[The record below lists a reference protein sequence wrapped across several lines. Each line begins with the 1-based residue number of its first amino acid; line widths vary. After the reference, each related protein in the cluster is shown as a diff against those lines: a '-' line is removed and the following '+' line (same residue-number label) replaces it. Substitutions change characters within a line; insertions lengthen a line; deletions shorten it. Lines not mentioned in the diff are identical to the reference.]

1 MASYR
6 LTTTFAEAVRW
17 LEEKGVVFVVASD
30 DDHLVFESIYIVNLK
45 LFVSICRLGAQFV
58 NYYIK
63 DLQAESLAGLGL
75 SYLAKN
81 QKWIAMETA
90 SFLKAAR
97 NHILGI

>member
-45 LFVSICRLGAQFV
+45 LFVSICRLGAQFF

-63 DLQAESLAGLGL
+63 DLQAELAGPGL